1 MCGYSEVNF
10 LYPIINYNV
19 SKVIFIPS
27 VKGGSS
33 RVHVSKIKYTQN
45 EKNTNNFCLFSN
57 LLWAVIHIILYL
69 SLWSKRLSPC
79 ILWINAMCKGL
90 LVISQF

>member
-1 MCGYSEVNF
+1 MCDYREVNF

-19 SKVIFIPS
+19 YIVYFQGDFYSFGKR
-27 VKGGSS
+27 GSS

-69 SLWSKRLSPC
+69 SLK
-79 ILWINAMCKGL
+79 
-90 LVISQF
+90 